1 MKEKKWI
8 HCFEGVAAI
17 VFVVSLSEYDLK
29 CYEDDS
35 TMRMKE
41 SLVLFDEICNSKFF
55 QNTPIILLFNKEDL
69 FRQKI
74 KNVDLKICFEKYE
87 GGKDYNNALK
97 YIEVMFRKQNQDETK
112 EGRIKTFVSC
122 ATDTDNIK
130 KNL

>member
-1 MKEKKWI
+1 
-8 HCFEGVAAI
+8 VAAI

-55 QNTPIILLFNKEDL
+55 QNTPIILLFNKDDL
-69 FRQKI
+69 FKKKI
-74 KNVDLKICFEKYE
+74 QNVDLKCCFEKYE

-97 YIEVMFRKQNQDETK
+97 YIEVMFRKQNQDESK
-112 EGRIKTFVSC
+112 EARIKTFVSC
-122 ATDTDNIK
+122 ATDTENIK
-130 KNL
+130 RIFEDVKKIF